1 MVRFGKKVAVLTL
14 AGAIAAM
21 SVTGCGSIKEDAT
34 VATVG
39 EEKITLGVANFYARL
54 QQGQYET
61 YYAGMM
67 GTTGEAMWSQDAS
80 DGKDYEEQT
89 KDNIMES
96 LENLYLLSQH
106 ASEYNVSLSVLG
118 VGVVDQAHGETIGKD
133 DTARQGEAIDDEPQ
147 GHEGNG
153 EMLHAARRQKEEDDE
168 GENDV
173 GQPPREMAEK
183 APESQIV
190 VVEKHQ
196 KGAAEEPV
204 GKVIGS
210 EVHHDGRLLPLEA
223 GRDEEMHRI
232 VGRQRQ
238 QSPSHKTAGA
248 QVVAEDALVRS
259 LRHEEIEGEE
269 QHQHQGN
276 AERIFVKCAA
286 QWYHKLSI

>member
-106 ASEYNVSLSVLG
+106 ASEYNVSLS
-118 VGVVDQAHGETIGKD
+118 DDEKKAIKDAAEQFGKD
-133 DTARQGEAIDDEPQ
+133 NTDQVKDVVSGSTDTIEKLLELLTIQNKMDTAIKDTETVTADDITDDEAAQ
-147 GHEGNG
+147 KSMQYVLFSYTTKDDSGNSTT
-153 EMLHAARRQKEEDDE
+153 LSDDE
-168 GENDV
+168 KETLKTTAQNFVDSVKGGADFGTASWSLRNS
-173 GQPPREMAEK
+173 P
-183 APESQIV
+183 APEIPVLFSRGILRV
-190 VVEKHQ
+190 V
-196 KGAAEEPV
+196 P
-204 GKVIGS
+204 
-210 EVHHDGRLLPLEA
+210 RPLP
-223 GRDEEMHRI
+223 
-232 VGRQRQ
+232 Q
-238 QSPSHKTAGA
+238 
-248 QVVAEDALVRS
+248 RS
-259 LRHEEIEGEE
+259 LPPDPAEGS
-269 QHQHQGN
+269 
-276 AERIFVKCAA
+276 RRVP
-286 QWYHKLSI
+286 